1 MLTQVEATSSKNFK
15 NGRKGQI
22 RKPEKPRPRQAR
34 GPHSQKSSR
43 MLIKTNSW
51 HKINIDEKRNITA
64 EMFFKAG
71 EGALRSVFGS
81 GRRSWS
87 QSTKAALGLM
97 GVAYFPYQLSPMK
110 TKTALPIPAVDFTKA
125 ASSLKKI
132 FNQTINI
139 YVTPDI
145 FFVTKFRDIF
155 QKAFLK
161 HITETESIAWL
172 SCPKMKYW
180 PHQRNFA
187 AGVC

>member
-1 MLTQVEATSSKNFK
+1 
-15 NGRKGQI
+15 
-22 RKPEKPRPRQAR
+22 
-34 GPHSQKSSR
+34 

-71 EGALRSVFGS
+71 EGALQSVFGS